1 LLQCIEFNCRSEAKM
16 AAQAKRAEIYPLFRK
31 LNPAINFKTAPYAT
45 PALLPANLRQ
55 LLLLRTT
62 TGG

>member
-1 LLQCIEFNCRSEAKM
+1 M
-16 AAQAKRAEIYPLFRK
+16 AAQVKLAEIYPRFRK
-31 LNPAINFKTAPYAT
+31 LNFAINFKNAQYAT